1 MLQLGTKADTLA
13 CLSNKLKYASVLP
26 QYKFT
31 VSDWRAGNVDFD
43 SIMHN
48 LYNNGKNNEIQRII
62 VRSSALNEDTSQHSQ
77 AGKYTSVGDV
87 TNEKTFADAVNRVI
101 NSYEDD
107 NELNQ
112 VLVQPMLE
120 QVGISGV
127 AFTLDP
133 NTLGNYYVINYDD
146 ITGSTES
153 ITSGTS
159 EKDKLLYVFKGIHTI
174 NNSFISNLC
183 NALEELENLFGQP
196 NLDVEFAMDKYRG
209 GALYILQVRPL
220 CIAKR
225 QVLLEEQEKYLQDIS
240 KKIENENR
248 ENPFLYGR
256 KTIYGVMPDWNPAEI
271 IGVRPKPL
279 ALSLYKEIVTDSI
292 WAYQRDNYG
301 YRNLRSFPLMI
312 DFYGLPYIDVR
323 VSFNSFVPAQLSEKT
338 AQKLVDYYLDKLRR
352 HPDLH
357 DKIEFEIAFTCY
369 TPDLPERMKCLSEY
383 NFSEKEIT
391 EIIVSLRDM
400 TNVIIDN
407 EKGLWK
413 KDYKK
418 IQILEKRYEQIVNS
432 NLDTVSKI
440 YWLIEDC
447 KRYGTLPFA
456 GLARAGFIAV
466 QLLRS
471 LVNTGVI
478 SEKEYQEF
486 MGELNTVSSIMK
498 KDKQEL
504 SKTAFLNKYGH
515 LRPGTY
521 DICSKR
527 YDEAEDIYFDWK
539 SEWEEEIN
547 SKCSERTIFKISLKQ
562 INKLQMML
570 KEHGMADDIL
580 GFFNFIKTAIEG
592 REYAKFVFT
601 KSLSEAIRL
610 FGKLGKEYN
619 ISEEECAYANIDIIS
634 KLYASSMNCKDLMME
649 SIAKGKEKY
658 RITKCITLPPLIF
671 EPKDVYCF
679 YCMKVQPN
687 YITLKQT
694 MGEVYEI
701 KSESQEYDLIDK
713 IVIMESA
720 DPGYDWIF
728 SHKILGFI
736 TKYGG
741 ANSHMAI
748 RANELQIPAVIGTG
762 EQLYENIRKAKIIQ
776 VDAAGR
782 KVNILR

>member
-1 MLQLGTKADTLA
+1 
-13 CLSNKLKYASVLP
+13 
-26 QYKFT
+26 
-31 VSDWRAGNVDFD
+31 
-43 SIMHN
+43 
-48 LYNNGKNNEIQRII
+48 
-62 VRSSALNEDTSQHSQ
+62 
-77 AGKYTSVGDV
+77 
-87 TNEKTFADAVNRVI
+87 
-101 NSYEDD
+101 
-107 NELNQ
+107 
-112 VLVQPMLE
+112 
-120 QVGISGV
+120 
-127 AFTLDP
+127 
-133 NTLGNYYVINYDD
+133 
-146 ITGSTES
+146 
-153 ITSGTS
+153 
-159 EKDKLLYVFKGIHTI
+159 
-174 NNSFISNLC
+174 
-183 NALEELENLFGQP
+183 
-196 NLDVEFAMDKYRG
+196 
-209 GALYILQVRPL
+209 
-220 CIAKR
+220 
-225 QVLLEEQEKYLQDIS
+225 
-240 KKIENENR
+240 
-248 ENPFLYGR
+248 
-256 KTIYGVMPDWNPAEI
+256 MPDWNPAEI

>member
-1 MLQLGTKADTLA
+1 MHWRNWKICLDNLIWMLSLQ
-13 CLSNKLKYASVLP
+13 
-26 QYKFT
+26 
-31 VSDWRAGNVDFD
+31 W
-43 SIMHN
+43 
-48 LYNNGKNNEIQRII
+48 
-62 VRSSALNEDTSQHSQ
+62 
-77 AGKYTSVGDV
+77 
-87 TNEKTFADAVNRVI
+87 I
-101 NSYEDD
+101 N
-107 NELNQ
+107 
-112 VLVQPMLE
+112 
-120 QVGISGV
+120 
-127 AFTLDP
+127 
-133 NTLGNYYVINYDD
+133 
-146 ITGSTES
+146 TG
-153 ITSGTS
+153 
-159 EKDKLLYVFKGIHTI
+159 
-174 NNSFISNLC
+174 
-183 NALEELENLFGQP
+183 
-196 NLDVEFAMDKYRG
+196 G